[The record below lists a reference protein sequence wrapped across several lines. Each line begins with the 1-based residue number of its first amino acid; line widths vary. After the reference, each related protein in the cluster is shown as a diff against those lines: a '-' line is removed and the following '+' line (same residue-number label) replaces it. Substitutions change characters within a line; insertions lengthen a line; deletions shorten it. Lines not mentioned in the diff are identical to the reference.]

1 MATKEKAEGERLKQ
15 HDEDVKRALE
25 QTGGKA
31 LKEEEAERDEV
42 KRPPRTRARHTLWIG
57 TYILMLFALGAL
69 HYAVRLDVF
78 DFADAYR
85 PPVLRAIVGG
95 MAVVFVVAAAKF
107 VEAFLI
113 DPLSGAVSL
122 YTLPRV
128 LRFTAGAAIVL
139 IVVSVLFANWYT
151 AAVSFG
157 VLSLVVGLA
166 VPTPFPSLLGWVYIL
181 AGAAPRG

>member
-95 MAVVFVVAAAKF
+95 MAVVFVLAAAKF
-107 VEAFLI
+107 GDAFLL
-113 DPLSGAVSL
+113 PPPTRSPPPSRATTSTACCASLPGSPSSSSWSRCSSPTGTRPPSRSACSRSSSGSPCRRRSRASH
-122 YTLPRV
+122 RKS
-128 LRFTAGAAIVL
+128 
-139 IVVSVLFANWYT
+139 VVS
-151 AAVSFG
+151 G
-157 VLSLVVGLA
+157 K
-166 VPTPFPSLLGWVYIL
+166 
-181 AGAAPRG
+181 